1 MVVVT
6 VFTNHPAAAAGMAI
20 RDNPAVI
27 TCSGDPTVT
36 VVETDVADV
45 ACGVTGTVY
54 GETVTALT
62 EPAVTVAGNIKIISG
77 GEVKVTFAGDVMA
90 VAA

>member
-20 RDNPAVI
+20 RVNPAVI

-36 VVETDVADV
+36 VVETDVACD
-45 ACGVTGTVY
+45 VTGTVY